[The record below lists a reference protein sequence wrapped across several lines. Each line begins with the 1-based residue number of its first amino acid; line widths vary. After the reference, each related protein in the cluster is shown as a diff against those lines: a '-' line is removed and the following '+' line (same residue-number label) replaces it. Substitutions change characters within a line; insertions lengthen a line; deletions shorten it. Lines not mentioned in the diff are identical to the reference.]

1 MFREKNIICQ
11 EFLNGFLLTGPNVR
25 SNSVILDNVSWQQQM
40 ETIRPGRE
48 FFTFIFLHKKAE
60 ADLRPIVESQLVR
73 RLPTSG
79 YCILNCSSPR
89 FSTSFEGK
97 RPHTSAYVR
106 PQPTEEVRF
115 GDLLR

>member
-1 MFREKNIICQ
+1 MSSQ

-25 SNSVILDNVSWQQQM
+25 SNSVILDNVTWQQQM

-48 FFTFIFLHKKAE
+48 FFTFIFLHKKAG
-60 ADLRPIVESQLVR
+60 ADLRLIIESQLVR